1 MAIVDIHISVRDVN
15 DNRPMFEQRTYRTSV
30 MENGPAGQIL
40 TKVTAIDFDDADTAD
55 NGKVVYSLLKTPAS
69 SAAVNNQQQQQLQ
82 TTGRQRAT
90 AGDNFQLDPHSGVL
104 TALACCF
111 DREKRSSYELLA
123 RATDAGGLWDEATI
137 IVTIN
142 DLNDCPP
149 KFLEP
154 PRSLVLNEDDIERF
168 NQLGL
173 PPSQNNNNSG
183 HEGTMTTA
191 IATKAFDENIYTFPV
206 ADDDLPES
214 NHFHYEIVNATNC
227 SLYQR
232 FYMGKSMSM
241 NRDRVDSHRI
251 FHGQDYVR
259 LSGKERERERE
270 RKKANERGKE

>member
-1 MAIVDIHISVRDVN
+1 MQARQRKTQFILAIVDIHISVRDVN

-69 SAAVNNQQQQQLQ
+69 TAAVNNQQQQQQ
-82 TTGRQRAT
+82 TTGRRVA

-111 DREKRSSYELLA
+111 DREKRATYELLA
-123 RATDAGGLWDEATI
+123 RATDAGGQWDEATI

-154 PRSLVLNEDDIERF
+154 PLSLVLNEDDIERF
-168 NQLGL
+168 NQIGL
-173 PPSQNNNNSG
+173 PPPPSLPSQKNSG
-183 HEGTMTTA
+183 QNESNT

-206 ADDDLPES
+206 VDDDLPES

-232 FYMGKSMSM
+232 FYMGKLISICSF
-241 NRDRVDSHRI
+241 HKI
-251 FHGQDYVR
+251 FKCLDYVC
-259 LSGKERERERE
+259 LD
-270 RKKANERGKE
+270 